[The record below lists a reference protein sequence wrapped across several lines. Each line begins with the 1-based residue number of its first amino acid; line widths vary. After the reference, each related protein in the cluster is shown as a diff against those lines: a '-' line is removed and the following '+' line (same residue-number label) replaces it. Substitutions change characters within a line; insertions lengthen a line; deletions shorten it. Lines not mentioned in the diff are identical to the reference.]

1 MRKIRPFMD
10 KNIIKVLTGIRRSG
24 KSVMLQL
31 IQEELK
37 NSGVKEN
44 EILTFNFEDMAYV
57 DLTDAQK
64 LNDLVMA
71 SILENPTIR
80 YLFFDEIQEVQD
92 WERCVNSLLSKGQF
106 DIYITGSNARL
117 LSGELATYLAGRYI
131 EIHVFP
137 FSFAE
142 FIELYKH
149 EVETK
154 SIDSY
159 FTMFLQFGGFPFI
172 RHFFAEPAAISDYLK
187 DIYNFLQYG
196 QLIFYNIY
204 ALLQINGDI
213 NITQRLIFSL
223 CKTAEKV
230 GKNDVGIRIQ
240 IRRYL
245 RY

>member
-44 EILTFNFEDMAYV
+44 ETLTFNFEDMAYV

-117 LSGELATYLAGRYI
+117 L
-131 EIHVFP
+131 
-137 FSFAE
+137 
-142 FIELYKH
+142 
-149 EVETK
+149 
-154 SIDSY
+154 
-159 FTMFLQFGGFPFI
+159 
-172 RHFFAEPAAISDYLK
+172 
-187 DIYNFLQYG
+187 
-196 QLIFYNIY
+196 
-204 ALLQINGDI
+204 
-213 NITQRLIFSL
+213 
-223 CKTAEKV
+223 
-230 GKNDVGIRIQ
+230 
-240 IRRYL
+240 
-245 RY
+245 